1 MHDVRGHEAAVVEA
15 ELSVLPCRQAHH
27 RYQPLPP
34 SICSISERD
43 LREMQEGIHHD
54 GDDGYYL
61 HNSQEEVASHK
72 EKERAPLKRLIVRD
86 MPFHQ
91 SSPLWDSRVTLA

>member
-1 MHDVRGHEAAVVEA
+1 MHDERGHEAAVVEA
-15 ELSVLPCRQAHH
+15 ALSILPCWQAHH

-43 LREMQEGIHHD
+43 LREIQEGIHHD
-54 GDDGYYL
+54 SDDGDYL

-72 EKERAPLKRLIVRD
+72 EKECAPLKRLIVQD
-86 MPFHQ
+86 MLHQ